1 MNELAKQPGPA
12 TPKPS
17 RLARLREVLRARDW
31 LGLLFEVLVVT
42 LGVLLAFEIEQWA
55 QQRQRAADE
64 RLFLERL
71 HFDYGRAAEEMR
83 SVIAHHDDVI
93 RLFRRAF
100 AARHDPQRLQA
111 LAAVQG
117 GCRAGYLGTAPFS
130 DTVFQELISSGKLDR
145 IRDPRL
151 RSKIRDLTTTQAWL
165 KDRADA
171 GREVTRDSTPALI
184 RHQRFEILAD
194 GRSTCWI
201 LWPELFND
209 PAAVTAAART
219 YRMHELV
226 GSGRKDL
233 LRETEIVR
241 KEVGCKLGN
250 PECRR

>member
-1 MNELAKQPGPA
+1 MSDTSAPTK
-12 TPKPS
+12 
-17 RLARLREVLRARDW
+17 RLRLQRLREALRNRDW
-31 LGLLFEVLVVT
+31 LGLLFETLVVT

-55 QQRQRAADE
+55 QQRQRALDE

-71 HFDYGRAAEEMR
+71 HFDYGRAAGEMR
-83 SVIAHHDDVI
+83 SVIGHHDDII

-100 AARHDPQRLQA
+100 AARDDPQRLQA
-111 LAAVQG
+111 LSAVQG

-151 RSKIRDLTTTQAWL
+151 RSEIRDLTTTQAWL

-171 GREVTRDSTPALI
+171 GREVTRDSTPAMI
-184 RHQRFEILAD
+184 RHHRFEILPD

-201 LWPELFND
+201 LWRELFND
-209 PAAVTAAART
+209 PAAVTAAVRT

-226 GSGRKDL
+226 GSGRRDL
-233 LRETEIVR
+233 LQETESVR
-241 KEVGCKLGN
+241 KDIGAALGK
-250 PECRR
+250 PERR